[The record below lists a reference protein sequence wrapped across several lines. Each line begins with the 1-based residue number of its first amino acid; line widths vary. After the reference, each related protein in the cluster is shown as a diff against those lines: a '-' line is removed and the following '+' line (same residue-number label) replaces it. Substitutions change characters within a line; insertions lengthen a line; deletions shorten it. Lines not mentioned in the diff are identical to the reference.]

1 MAEPT
6 IDAATYADLEATAGE
21 DFVREL
27 VDTFLEEAPL
37 MLDALRAALAAGNA
51 DAFRRAAH
59 SLKSNSDTFGAFG
72 LGALARELELKG
84 LAHVQ
89 NLQQAQPASAPP
101 LQALDDEY
109 ARVALALKE
118 RRDA

>member
-6 IDAATYADLEATAGE
+6 IDAATFADLQATAGE

-37 MLDALRAALAAGNA
+37 MLDALRSALAAGNA

-59 SLKSNSDTFGAFG
+59 SLKSNSDTFGAFA

-84 LAHVQ
+84 LDHA
-89 NLQQAQPASAPP
+89 QQTQRSTPP
-101 LQALDDEY
+101 LQPLEHEY
-109 ARVALALKE
+109 ARVAAALRE